1 MLGTT
6 IAHYRILRKIGSGG
20 MGVVYEAE
28 DPKLGRNVALKIL
41 PPELLSDSQRLG
53 RFVREARAAA
63 QLEHPNIGVVHE
75 IGQADNTQ
83 YIVME
88 LIRGETLSQLVA
100 RRCLSLGQVIA
111 LAIEI
116 AEGLGRAH
124 EKGILHR
131 DLKPGN
137 IMVTDDGHAKIIDF
151 GLAKLLE
158 TVGADGEAET
168 AMTGTGMFLGTVEYM
183 SPEQARGWKIDHR

>member
-28 DPKLGRNVALKIL
+28 DPRLGRNVALKIL
-41 PPELLSDSQRLG
+41 PHELISDPQRLG

-131 DLKPGN
+131 DHAPPIPVRGAL
-137 IMVTDDGHAKIIDF
+137 DGSAKSNTTRRSFRRIQRYVQP
-151 GLAKLLE
+151 
-158 TVGADGEAET
+158 T
-168 AMTGTGMFLGTVEYM
+168 
-183 SPEQARGWKIDHR
+183 